1 MIQTKSEK
9 KKLLYILY
17 IFFLL
22 QNFDDGWNYGTVKIK
37 LIFDYASFQVKL
49 LFCQTMQEVQ

>member
-9 KKLLYILY
+9 NKIIIII